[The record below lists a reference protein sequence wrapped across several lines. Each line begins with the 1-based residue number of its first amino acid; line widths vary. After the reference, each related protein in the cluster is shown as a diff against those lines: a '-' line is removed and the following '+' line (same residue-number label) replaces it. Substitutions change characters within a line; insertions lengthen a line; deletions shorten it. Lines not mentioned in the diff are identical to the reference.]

1 MTTGRTKSA
10 SAGVR
15 GERGEALSSSIRG
28 TRPRTEQRHEMIA
41 AAAYFRA
48 EQRGFCGDACLDD
61 WLTAE
66 AEVDARLRQ
75 TKASAGRN

>member
-1 MTTGRTKSA
+1 MPTGRTKSA
-10 SAGVR
+10 SSGVR
-15 GERGEALSSSIRG
+15 GGAPSAGGSG
-28 TRPRTEQRHEMIA
+28 TRPRSEQLHEMIA
-41 AAAYFRA
+41 TAAYFRA

-61 WLTAE
+61 WLAAE